1 MSGERVRYPSSFEMM
16 AIAQERSAL
25 VKQIERCYVHRLGPS
40 RIPQLKVGGERS
52 IKGAVVPHA
61 GYEYSGPV
69 AAHVFSALAEDG
81 FPETFVIIGGDHVGH
96 GNAVITTETFVT
108 SLGKVPVD
116 EELAEKMGIEENP
129 DVHADEHAI
138 GMQLPFLQHLNP
150 KIKFV
155 PVYVPS
161 QDMGKAEEAGK
172 KIGRAIKGADVVVL
186 ASTDFTHAGPSYG
199 RIPPRG
205 LRVDEFARKQD
216 ELAIK
221 AILELS
227 PTKLLEA
234 VAEHEISMCGIG
246 GVVSMLFALKGLA
259 KSAKLLKYATSYE
272 IRPSADAVGYGAIVI
287 E

>member
-1 MSGERVRYPSSFEMM
+1 MRYPSSFEMM

-25 VKQIERCYVHRLGPS
+25 LEQIKRCHAHRLGPGG
-40 RIPQLKVGGERS
+40 IPQLKVDGERN
-52 IKGAVVPHA
+52 IKGAIVPHA

-81 FPETFVIIGGDHVGH
+81 FPETFVIMGGDHVGH
-96 GNAVITTETFVT
+96 NNAVITTETFVT
-108 SLGKVPVD
+108 PLGEVPID
-116 EELAEKMGIEENP
+116 EELAKKMHIEENP

-155 PVYVPS
+155 PVYAPS
-161 QDMGKAEEAGK
+161 QNIDRAEEAGK
-172 KIGRAIKGADVVVL
+172 KIGKAIRGADVVVL

-199 RIPPRG
+199 QPPPKG

-227 PTKLLEA
+227 PTKLLGA
-234 VAEHEISMCGIG
+234 VSEYGISMCGVG
-246 GVVSMLFALKGLA
+246 SVVCMLFALQGVA

-272 IRPSADAVGYGAIVI
+272 IRPAADAVGYGAIVVK
-287 E
+287 

>member
-1 MSGERVRYPSSFEMM
+1 MM
-16 AIAQERSAL
+16 AIVQERSAL
-25 VKQIERCYVHRLGPS
+25 LEQIERCYTHRLGPS

-69 AAHVFSALAEDG
+69 AAHVFRALAEDG

-96 GNAVITTETFVT
+96 DNVVITTEAFVT
-108 SLGKVPVD
+108 PLGKVSVD
-116 EELAEKMGIEENP
+116 EELAKKMRIGESP

-161 QDMGKAEEAGK
+161 LDMGKAEEAGK
-172 KIGRAIKGADVVVL
+172 KIGKAIKGADVVVL
-186 ASTDFTHAGPSYG
+186 ASTDFTHAGPSYS
-199 RIPPRG
+199 RTPPKG

-227 PTKLLEA
+227 PAKLLEA
-234 VAEHEISMCGIG
+234 VTEHKISMCGVG
-246 GVVSMLFALKGLA
+246 SMVSMLFALKDVA

-272 IRPSADAVGYGAIVI
+272 IRPSPDAVGYGAIVI
-287 E
+287 K

>member
-1 MSGERVRYPSSFEMM
+1 MRYPSSFEMR
-16 AIAQERSAL
+16 AIVQERSAL
-25 VKQIERCYVHRLGPS
+25 LEQIKRCYTHRLGPG
-40 RIPQLKVGGERS
+40 RIPQLKVGGGRG

-69 AAHVFSALAEDG
+69 AAHVFNALAEDG
-81 FPETFVIIGGDHVGH
+81 FPETFVIMGGDHVGYD
-96 GNAVITTETFVT
+96 NVVITPESFVT

-116 EELAEKMGIEENP
+116 EELAKKMRIEENSY
-129 DVHADEHAI
+129 VHADEHAI
-138 GMQLPFLQHLNP
+138 GIQLPFLQHLNP

-161 QDMGKAEEAGK
+161 RDIGKAEEAGK
-172 KIGRAIKGADVVVL
+172 KIGKAIKGADVLVL

-199 RIPPRG
+199 RIPPKG

-234 VAEHEISMCGIG
+234 VTEHKISMCGVGSVI
-246 GVVSMLFALKGLA
+246 SMLFALKGVA
-259 KSAKLLKYATSYE
+259 KSARLLKYATSYE
-272 IRPSADAVGYGAIVI
+272 IRPSPDAVGYGAIVI
-287 E
+287 K